1 MTGGLIELATYGNKN
16 LYLTGT
22 PEITYFKVVYRKHT
36 KFSIESKDVEFNDT
50 VKFGKESTLSI
61 KNIGDLMYKC
71 NLEIEI
77 PRIEL
82 KRSLDEK
89 EIENKYELVKEIRED
104 NTNVRNFV
112 SINRLAYT
120 RMLINYDA
128 ENKTI
133 NNMQDAIDE
142 IYNKE
147 ENIQR
152 INLMA
157 KIINKE
163 IYSDAPFTIF
173 KELSLK
179 DNRIIDELNNPY
191 TDLTKDRLFKEYTNI
206 LNKTKIMQDYFRKKL
221 EESIKDYQDERNNN
235 IKFAWTENLGH
246 SIIEYVE
253 IKIGGTTVDKIYGEW
268 IDVKYELEKDLN
280 KEKSYDEMIGN
291 VDKLIKFDRNIKPK
305 YKLVVPLPFW
315 FTKSTGLAIPLVA
328 LQYQDVTFNVKFRDI
343 NDVSYIEENEMIK
356 INNLQD
362 DEIDNITLKDVPSEL
377 NLNINAKLRTELIY
391 LEDKERKR
399 FAKSINE
406 YLIEQLQILEIK
418 ELEQKNI
425 NILLDN
431 FVHPCK
437 NLIWIVR
444 RNLFI
449 DNFEET
455 NKTYWTKYT
464 IDINNEKNPI
474 VSTSIDFSNHTRVT
488 RENINYFN
496 YLQPYEAYNSTPKN
510 GINLYSY
517 SLFPSQTQPSG
528 SANYGSIPRVVL
540 NLEMKQEFMDLIKE
554 ENDTY
559 DLIIYT
565 ENYNILRFVSGYSGL
580 AWSYN

>member
-50 VKFGKESTLSI
+50 VKFGKESTISI

-71 NLEIEI
+71 NLEIDM
-77 PRIEL
+77 PKIEL
-82 KRSLDEK
+82 KRSLDER
-89 EIENKYELVKEIRED
+89 EIEAKYELVKEIRED
-104 NTNVRNFV
+104 NNIVKNFV

-133 NNMQDAIDE
+133 NNMQEAIDE
-142 IYNKE
+142 IYQIDD
-147 ENIQR
+147 NIESL
-152 INLMA
+152 NLMA

-163 IYSDAPFTIF
+163 IYGDAPFTIF
-173 KELSLK
+173 KELSLN
-179 DNRIIDELNNPY
+179 DNSIIDEINNPY
-191 TDLTKDRLFKEYTNI
+191 RGLTKERLFKEYTNI
-206 LNKTKIMQDYFRKKL
+206 INKTRIIQDYFRKKL
-221 EESIKDYQDERNNN
+221 EQTINEYEEERNNN

-246 SIIEYVE
+246 SIIEYIE
-253 IKIGGTTVDKIYGEW
+253 IKIGGTTIDKIYGEW
-268 IDVKYELEKDLN
+268 IDIRYELEKDLN

-305 YKLVVPLPFW
+305 YKLVIPIPFW
-315 FTKSTGLAIPLVA
+315 FTKSTGLAIPIVA
-328 LQYQDVTFNVKFRDI
+328 LQYQEVTFNVKFRDI

-356 INNLQD
+356 INDLQD
-362 DEIDNITLKDVPSEL
+362 DEIDNITLKDVPNEL
-377 NLNINAKLRTELIY
+377 NLNIDARMRIEFIY

-418 ELEQKNI
+418 ELKQKNV
-425 NILLDN
+425 NILMDN

-437 NLIWIVR
+437 NLIWIIR
-444 RNLFI
+444 RNSFI

-455 NKTYWTKYT
+455 KKTYWTKYT
-464 IDINNEKNPI
+464 IDKNNQENPI
-474 VSTSIDFSNHTRVT
+474 NTASINFSNHTRVKE
-488 RENINYFN
+488 ENINYFN
-496 YLQPYEAYNSTPKN
+496 YLQPYEVYNSTPKN
-510 GINLYSY
+510 GINVYSY

-528 SANYGSIPRVVL
+528 SANYGSIPRIVL
-540 NLEMKQEFMDLIKE
+540 NLEMKQQFIDLIKE
-554 ENDTY
+554 KDDTY
-559 DLIIYT
+559 DIIIYT
-565 ENYNILRFVSGYSGL
+565 ENYNILRFISGYSGL
-580 AWSYN
+580 AWSHN